1 MPGGR
6 VEGRRAACMVRA
18 WQAPP
23 WADVG
28 DEQKADD
35 GCVVCAECNGLRR
48 DTTPAAATA
57 AAGGSVR
64 TAAASRRW
72 AAGAR
77 RRGDGNAAAAGA
89 GWALSDR
96 RTNFID

>member
-6 VEGRRAACMVRA
+6 VEGGRAACMVRA

-48 DTTPAAATA
+48 DTTPAATA